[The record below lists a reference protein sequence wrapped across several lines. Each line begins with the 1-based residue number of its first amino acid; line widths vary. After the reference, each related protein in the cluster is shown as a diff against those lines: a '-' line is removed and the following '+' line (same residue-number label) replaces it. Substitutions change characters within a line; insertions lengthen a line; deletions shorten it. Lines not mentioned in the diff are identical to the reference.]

1 MAAPIFNEG
10 DKVFYSLDKTDREY
24 TVTLRYLDD
33 MRNWFYTI
41 KSHTAPESIIVQH
54 VPQLNLSFTPNYKQT
69 NTMTTT
75 DFSGALKAL
84 KEGRK
89 VYREGWNGRGMWLV
103 LIRPMLMINVFPDY
117 NNKSDQEEMLPTLP
131 YIGMKTADGKF
142 VPWLASQ
149 TDMLGTDWCI
159 KGEEGTVNKAPKE
172 EQKPDLIPVPASI
185 KFYGWMDWKMI
196 VSPNGKLLL
205 RGTDGTPEVFAD
217 PKETC
222 TPGRNIGKAYL
233 VPCKRKELKQG
244 DIAFR
249 DSSALCHDFTDL
261 TSYCVILNDRQY
273 AYWESQMDMSIG
285 DQNDLSWFKV
295 IFE

>member
-1 MAAPIFNEG
+1 
-10 DKVFYSLDKTDREY
+10 
-24 TVTLRYLDD
+24 
-33 MRNWFYTI
+33 
-41 KSHTAPESIIVQH
+41 
-54 VPQLNLSFTPNYKQT
+54 
-69 NTMTTT
+69 MTTT

-172 EQKPDLIPVPASI
+172 EQKTDLIPVPASI

-233 VPCKRKELKQG
+233 VPCKREDLKPG
-244 DIAFR
+244 DIGLYSYGYAF
-249 DSSALCHDFTDL
+249 DKEVCDIGH
-261 TSYCVILNDRQY
+261 YCVILDETQHAR
-273 AYWESQMDMSIG
+273 WEGEMDMILCHNSMK
-285 DQNDLSWFKV
+285 NTWYKV